1 MKYNINWWRTE
12 FNSGEAE
19 AISKAISSG
28 HVSQGP
34 IVLEFERQLAKYLD
48 VPYVIATTSGS
59 TALLMSLYASGVK
72 SGDEIIIPNR
82 SWIATAHAPL
92 LLGAKVKLVDVEPN
106 NRPVIDS
113 RLIEQE
119 ITNKTKAIIP
129 VHLCGRSAN
138 MSEINKIAERHN
150 ISVIEDAAQALGSSN
165 KDGFL
170 GTQSSMGC
178 FSFSVA
184 KVISTGQGGCVATK
198 SEKAYKDL
206 IAIRT
211 QGIHDTI
218 NTKWDRPG
226 FNFRFTDILAAIG
239 LQQIKLLPNRIKKL
253 KEIYLLYQQGLK
265 NLSFIKL
272 VPVNIKEGEVPVYI
286 EVLCDY
292 RDKLINY
299 LKDNGIE
306 TRPFYPD
313 LNRASYLN
321 NNNSYPESE
330 IFGNKGVYLPSG
342 PEQNLSDI
350 NRVIDVI
357 EGFDFE

>member
-184 KVISTGQGGCVATK
+184 KVISTGQGGALVTNCKKLSDKIWKIKNFGRAGGGN
-198 SEKAYKDL
+198 D
-206 IAIRT
+206 
-211 QGIHDTI
+211 IHDSFGI
-218 NTKWDRPG
+218 NSKT
-226 FNFRFTDILAAIG
+226 TDIQSVIG
-239 LQQIKLLPNRIKKL
+239 IEQMKKL
-253 KEIYLLYQQGLK
+253 PWRVKRIREIWDLYYSK
-265 NLSFIKL
+265 LS
-272 VPVNIKEGEVPVYI
+272 VNPKIYMFKYVS
-286 EVLCDY
+286 
-292 RDKLINY
+292 K
-299 LKDNGIE
+299 
-306 TRPFYPD
+306 
-313 LNRASYLN
+313 
-321 NNNSYPESE
+321 
-330 IFGNKGVYLPSG
+330 
-342 PEQNLSDI
+342 
-350 NRVIDVI
+350 
-357 EGFDFE
+357 